1 MSCFKL
7 PYHTFLA
14 ALVLSLLAGC
24 TASGLT
30 ARDPEVRRQAILD
43 MRNEVL
49 TELYELRPDTEAQI
63 FSAVGFAV
71 FSNASVGLIVNVG
84 GGVGILRNNG
94 TGEDLYLRMGE
105 VGVGVGAGVTDIR
118 LVMVFHS
125 EDALQRFTDAG
136 FTVGGDADVA
146 ARGRRAWRGHRRGS
160 DRRQCHHLPDH
171 RIRAGLASFGA
182 GRPLLAR
189 PGPELEPPRRSRNC
203 RIRGGQTGPGRVPV
217 QNRPAVD
224 AVESAFKKPQLVS
237 PDFVGIFARRQHGFR
252 R

>member
-146 ARGRRAWRGHRRGS
+146 ARAGELGAAIGAEAIADNVTIYQITES
-160 DRRQCHHLPDH
+160 
-171 RIRAGLASFGA
+171 GLALQASVQA
-182 GRPLLAR
+182 AR
-189 PGPELEPPRRSRNC
+189 YWH
-203 RIRGGQTGPGRVPV
+203 
-217 QNRPAVD
+217 D
-224 AVESAFKKPQLVS
+224 
-237 PDFVGIFARRQHGFR
+237 PDLN
-252 R
+252 